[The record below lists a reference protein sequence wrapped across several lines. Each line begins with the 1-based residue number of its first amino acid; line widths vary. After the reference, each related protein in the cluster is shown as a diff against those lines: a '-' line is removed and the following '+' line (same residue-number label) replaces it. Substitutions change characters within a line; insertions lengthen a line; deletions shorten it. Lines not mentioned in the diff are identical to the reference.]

1 MPQVAGKYCP
11 YCNSVCSFPIANT
24 NPKLNPN
31 TNYDHCFR
39 NTFDYNQYMYS
50 DYFTVLRD
58 CKGSHYTLIS
68 VGDITCIV
76 TMRIK
81 DLYNI

>member
-1 MPQVAGKYCP
+1 MLQVAGKYCP

-50 DYFTVLRD
+50 DYL
-58 CKGSHYTLIS
+58 
-68 VGDITCIV
+68 
-76 TMRIK
+76 
-81 DLYNI
+81 LYSETARAHIIR